1 MSTPLPGIDHPPFK
15 NINNMHRKN
24 AYGLFSLLLGFSIL
38 LASCGESTDQKTT
51 QPPVQTTLDSAEV
64 ARMKELEK
72 IFFSIP
78 SPMEMSSLIKEK
90 GYQFDQNKLIA
101 TSNVDQYTGES
112 RQAVML
118 GVYGADLSYTAIF
131 DQKQM
136 TMEYFAAAQKLARSM
151 GVDGALTNDL
161 IERLDKHQENRDSML
176 HIVSEAYADL
186 NGYLKENQRI
196 EVSAMIV
203 AGGWI
208 EALYLST
215 IYGNDGNTDLRQRIA
230 EQKYA
235 LNNLMSYL
243 DKFGDTTSLKELR
256 SDLKTIQDA
265 YAGVG
270 ENKGKT
276 TSSKDDSGTM
286 VIGTTTTLSM
296 DDATLSTIAT
306 LAKDIRTKYT
316 AL

>member
-24 AYGLFSLLLGFSIL
+24 AYGLFSLLLGFSLL

-112 RQAVML
+112 RQAIML

-215 IYGNDGNTDLRQRIA
+215 IYGNDGNSDLRQRIA

-296 DDATLSTIAT
+296 DDATLATIAT
-306 LAKDIRTKYT
+306 LAKDLRTKYT

>member
-1 MSTPLPGIDHPPFK
+1 
-15 NINNMHRKN
+15 MHRKN

-38 LASCGESTDQKTT
+38 LASCGESTAQKTT

-101 TSNVDQYTGES
+101 TGNVDQYTGES
-112 RQAVML
+112 RQAIML

-243 DKFGDTTSLKELR
+243 DKFGDTTPLKELR

>member
-1 MSTPLPGIDHPPFK
+1 MSTPLPGINHPPYK
-15 NINNMHRKN
+15 NIKNMHRKN

-90 GYQFDQNKLIA
+90 GYQFDQNKLVA
-101 TSNVDQYTGES
+101 TSNVDKYTGES

-176 HIVSEAYADL
+176 HIVSEAYSDL

-203 AGGWI
+203 AGGWL
-208 EALYLST
+208 EGLYLST

-243 DKFGDTTSLKELR
+243 DKFGDAPALKELR
-256 SDLKTIQDA
+256 ADLKTIQDA

-276 TSSKDDSGTM
+276 TSSKDESGTM

-296 DDATLSTIAT
+296 DDATLATIAT
-306 LAKDIRTKYT
+306 LAKDLRTKYT

>member
-1 MSTPLPGIDHPPFK
+1 MSTPLTGISHPPFK

-24 AYGLFSLLLGFSIL
+24 AHGFFSLLVSVSIL

-51 QPPVQTTLDSAEV
+51 QPPVQTALDSAEM

-78 SPMEMSSLIKEK
+78 SPMEMSSIIKEK

-101 TSNVDQYTGES
+101 TGNVDKYTGET
-112 RQAVML
+112 RRAVML

-151 GVDGALTNDL
+151 EIDGALTNDL

-176 HIVSEAYADL
+176 QIVSQAYADL

-203 AGGWI
+203 AGGWL

-215 IYGNDGNTDLRQRIA
+215 IYGTDGNAALRQRIA

-235 LNNLMSYL
+235 LNNLMNYL
-243 DKFGDTTSLKELR
+243 DKFGDAPALKELR
-256 SDLKTIQDA
+256 TDLKTIQDV
-265 YAGVG
+265 YSGVG

-276 TSSKDDSGTM
+276 NSSKDESGTL

-296 DDATLSTIAT
+296 DDATLAKIAT
-306 LAKDIRTKYT
+306 LAKDLRTKYT

>member
-1 MSTPLPGIDHPPFK
+1 
-15 NINNMHRKN
+15 MHRKN

-101 TSNVDQYTGES
+101 TSNVDKYTGES
-112 RQAVML
+112 RQAIML

-243 DKFGDTTSLKELR
+243 DKFGDTTPLKELR

>member
-1 MSTPLPGIDHPPFK
+1 
-15 NINNMHRKN
+15 MHRKN

>member
-1 MSTPLPGIDHPPFK
+1 MSTPQPGIDHPPFK

-24 AYGLFSLLLGFSIL
+24 AYGLFSLLLGFSLL

-101 TSNVDQYTGES
+101 TSNVDKYTGES
-112 RQAVML
+112 RQAIML

>member
-1 MSTPLPGIDHPPFK
+1 
-15 NINNMHRKN
+15 MHRKY
-24 AYGLFSLLLGFSIL
+24 AYGLFSLIFGFSFL
-38 LASCGESTDQKTT
+38 LSSCGESADQKTT

-78 SPMEMSSLIKEK
+78 SPVEMSALIKEK
-90 GYQFDQNKLIA
+90 GYQFDQSKLVA
-101 TSNVDQYTGES
+101 TANVDKYTGES

-118 GVYGADLSYTAIF
+118 GIYGADLSYTAIF

-136 TMEYFAAAQKLARSM
+136 TMEYFAAAQKLARQM

-161 IERLDKHQENRDSML
+161 IERLDKNQESRDSL
-176 HIVSEAYADL
+176 LRIVSEAYADL
-186 NGYLKENQRI
+186 NGYLKENKRI

-215 IYGNDGNTDLRQRIA
+215 LYSGDGNPELRQRIA

-235 LNNLMSYL
+235 LTNLMNYL
-243 DKFGDTTSLKELR
+243 DKFGDAPSLRELR
-256 SDLKTIQDA
+256 TDLKTMQDA
-265 YAGVG
+265 YATVG

-276 TSSKDDSGTM
+276 STSKDESGTV
-286 VIGTTTTLSM
+286 VIGTTTTLAI
-296 DDATLSTIAT
+296 DDATLTNIAT

-316 AL
+316 SL

>member
-1 MSTPLPGIDHPPFK
+1 
-15 NINNMHRKN
+15 MHRKN
-24 AYGLFSLLLGFSIL
+24 AYGLFSLLLGFSLL

-112 RQAVML
+112 RQAIML

-215 IYGNDGNTDLRQRIA
+215 IYGNDGSTDLRQRIA

-296 DDATLSTIAT
+296 DDATLTTIAT

>member
-1 MSTPLPGIDHPPFK
+1 MSTPLTGIDHPPFK

-24 AYGLFSLLLGFSIL
+24 ANGLFSLLLGFSIL

-101 TSNVDQYTGES
+101 TSNVDKYTGES
-112 RQAVML
+112 RQAIML

-215 IYGNDGNTDLRQRIA
+215 IYGNDGSTDLRQRIA

>member
-1 MSTPLPGIDHPPFK
+1 
-15 NINNMHRKN
+15 MHRKN
-24 AYGLFSLLLGFSIL
+24 AYGFFSLLLGISLL

-101 TSNVDQYTGES
+101 TGNVDKYTGES

-203 AGGWI
+203 AGGWL
-208 EALYLST
+208 EGLYLST

-243 DKFGDTTSLKELR
+243 DKFGEAPALKELR
-256 SDLKTIQDA
+256 TDLKTIQDA

-276 TSSKDDSGTM
+276 TSSKDESGTM

-296 DDATLSTIAT
+296 DDATLATIAT
-306 LAKDIRTKYT
+306 LAKDLRTKYT

>member
-1 MSTPLPGIDHPPFK
+1 MSTPRPGIDHPPFK

-24 AYGLFSLLLGFSIL
+24 AYGLFSLLLGFSLL

-101 TSNVDQYTGES
+101 TSNVDKYTGES
-112 RQAVML
+112 RQAIML

-215 IYGNDGNTDLRQRIA
+215 IYGNDGSTDLRQRIA

-296 DDATLSTIAT
+296 DDATLATIAT

>member
-1 MSTPLPGIDHPPFK
+1 
-15 NINNMHRKN
+15 
-24 AYGLFSLLLGFSIL
+24 
-38 LASCGESTDQKTT
+38 
-51 QPPVQTTLDSAEV
+51 
-64 ARMKELEK
+64 
-72 IFFSIP
+72 
-78 SPMEMSSLIKEK
+78 
-90 GYQFDQNKLIA
+90 
-101 TSNVDQYTGES
+101 
-112 RQAVML
+112 
-118 GVYGADLSYTAIF
+118 
-131 DQKQM
+131 
-136 TMEYFAAAQKLARSM
+136 
-151 GVDGALTNDL
+151 
-161 IERLDKHQENRDSML
+161 
-176 HIVSEAYADL
+176 
-186 NGYLKENQRI
+186 
-196 EVSAMIV
+196 
-203 AGGWI
+203 
-208 EALYLST
+208 
-215 IYGNDGNTDLRQRIA
+215 LRQRIA

>member
-1 MSTPLPGIDHPPFK
+1 MSTPQPGIDHPPFK

-24 AYGLFSLLLGFSIL
+24 AYGLFSLLLGFSLL

-112 RQAVML
+112 RQAIML

-215 IYGNDGNTDLRQRIA
+215 IYGNDGNSDLRQRIA

-296 DDATLSTIAT
+296 DDATLATIAT
-306 LAKDIRTKYT
+306 LAKDLRTKYT

>member
-1 MSTPLPGIDHPPFK
+1 
-15 NINNMHRKN
+15 MHRKN

-38 LASCGESTDQKTT
+38 LASCGESTNQKTT

-101 TSNVDQYTGES
+101 TSNVDKYTGES
-112 RQAVML
+112 RQAIML

-243 DKFGDTTSLKELR
+243 DKFGDITPLKELR

>member
-24 AYGLFSLLLGFSIL
+24 AYGLFSLLLGFSLL

-112 RQAVML
+112 RQAIML

-186 NGYLKENQRI
+186 NGYLK
-196 EVSAMIV
+196 
-203 AGGWI
+203 
-208 EALYLST
+208 
-215 IYGNDGNTDLRQRIA
+215 
-230 EQKYA
+230 
-235 LNNLMSYL
+235 
-243 DKFGDTTSLKELR
+243 
-256 SDLKTIQDA
+256 
-265 YAGVG
+265 
-270 ENKGKT
+270 
-276 TSSKDDSGTM
+276 
-286 VIGTTTTLSM
+286 
-296 DDATLSTIAT
+296 
-306 LAKDIRTKYT
+306 
-316 AL
+316 

>member
-1 MSTPLPGIDHPPFK
+1 
-15 NINNMHRKN
+15 MHRKN
-24 AYGLFSLLLGFSIL
+24 AYGLFSLLLGFSLL

-51 QPPVQTTLDSAEV
+51 QPPVQTTLDSTEV

-112 RQAVML
+112 RQAIML

-215 IYGNDGNTDLRQRIA
+215 IYGNDGSTDLRQRIA

-296 DDATLSTIAT
+296 DDATLATIAT

>member
-24 AYGLFSLLLGFSIL
+24 AYGLFSLLLGFSLL

-112 RQAVML
+112 RQAIML

-215 IYGNDGNTDLRQRIA
+215 IYGNDGSTDLRQRIA

-296 DDATLSTIAT
+296 DDATLATIAT

>member
-1 MSTPLPGIDHPPFK
+1 MSTPQPGIDHPPFK

-112 RQAVML
+112 RQAIML

-215 IYGNDGNTDLRQRIA
+215 IYGNDGSADLRQRIA

-243 DKFGDTTSLKELR
+243 DKFGDTPSLKELR

>member
-1 MSTPLPGIDHPPFK
+1 
-15 NINNMHRKN
+15 MHRKN

-112 RQAVML
+112 RQAIML

-161 IERLDKHQENRDSML
+161 IERLDKHQEDRDSML

-215 IYGNDGNTDLRQRIA
+215 IYGNDGSTDLRQRIA

-296 DDATLSTIAT
+296 DDATLATIAT

>member
-1 MSTPLPGIDHPPFK
+1 
-15 NINNMHRKN
+15 MHRKN

-112 RQAVML
+112 RQAIML

>member
-1 MSTPLPGIDHPPFK
+1 
-15 NINNMHRKN
+15 MHRKN
-24 AYGLFSLLLGFSIL
+24 AYGLFSLLLGFSLL

-112 RQAVML
+112 RQAIML

-215 IYGNDGNTDLRQRIA
+215 IYGNDGSTDLRQRIA

-296 DDATLSTIAT
+296 DDATLATIAT

>member
-1 MSTPLPGIDHPPFK
+1 
-15 NINNMHRKN
+15 MHRKN
-24 AYGLFSLLLGFSIL
+24 AYGLFSLLLGFSLL

-112 RQAVML
+112 RQAIML

-215 IYGNDGNTDLRQRIA
+215 IYGNDGSTDLRQRIA

>member
-1 MSTPLPGIDHPPFK
+1 
-15 NINNMHRKN
+15 MHRKN
-24 AYGLFSLLLGFSIL
+24 AYGLFSLLLGFSLL

-101 TSNVDQYTGES
+101 TINVDKYTGES
-112 RQAVML
+112 RQAIML

-215 IYGNDGNTDLRQRIA
+215 IYGNDGSTDLRQRIA

-296 DDATLSTIAT
+296 DDATLATIAT

>member
-1 MSTPLPGIDHPPFK
+1 
-15 NINNMHRKN
+15 MHRKN
-24 AYGLFSLLLGFSIL
+24 AYGLFSLLLGFSLL
-38 LASCGESTDQKTT
+38 LASCGESNDQKTT

-112 RQAVML
+112 RQAIML

-215 IYGNDGNTDLRQRIA
+215 IYGNDGSTDLRQRIA

-306 LAKDIRTKYT
+306 LAMDIRTKYT

>member
-24 AYGLFSLLLGFSIL
+24 AYGLFSLLLGFSLL
-38 LASCGESTDQKTT
+38 LASCGESNDQKTT

-112 RQAVML
+112 RQAIML

-215 IYGNDGNTDLRQRIA
+215 IYGNDGSTDLRQRIA

-306 LAKDIRTKYT
+306 LAMDIRTKYT

>member
-1 MSTPLPGIDHPPFK
+1 
-15 NINNMHRKN
+15 MHRKN
-24 AYGLFSLLLGFSIL
+24 AYGLFSLLLGFSLL

-112 RQAVML
+112 RQAIML

-215 IYGNDGNTDLRQRIA
+215 IYGNDGNSDLRQRIA

-296 DDATLSTIAT
+296 DDATLATIAT
-306 LAKDIRTKYT
+306 LAKDLRTKYT

>member
-1 MSTPLPGIDHPPFK
+1 
-15 NINNMHRKN
+15 MHRKN
-24 AYGLFSLLLGFSIL
+24 AYGLFSLLLGFSLL

-112 RQAVML
+112 RQAIML

-215 IYGNDGNTDLRQRIA
+215 IYGNDGSTDLRQRIA

-276 TSSKDDSGTM
+276 TSSKDESGTM

-296 DDATLSTIAT
+296 DDATLATIAT

>member
-1 MSTPLPGIDHPPFK
+1 
-15 NINNMHRKN
+15 MHRKN
-24 AYGLFSLLLGFSIL
+24 AYGLFSLLLGFSLL

-112 RQAVML
+112 RQAIML

-215 IYGNDGNTDLRQRIA
+215 IYGNDGSADLRQRIA

-296 DDATLSTIAT
+296 DDATLATIAT